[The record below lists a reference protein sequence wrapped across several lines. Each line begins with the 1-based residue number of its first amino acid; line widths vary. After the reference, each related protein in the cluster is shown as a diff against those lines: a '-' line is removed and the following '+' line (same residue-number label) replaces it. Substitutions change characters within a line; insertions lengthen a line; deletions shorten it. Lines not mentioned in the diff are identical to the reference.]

1 MAEYMSGE
9 MREEKIEDKG
19 IKDGKDQREGRQE
32 RNKRGDG

>member
-1 MAEYMSGE
+1 

-19 IKDGKDQREGRQE
+19 TEDGKDQREGRQE